1 MVGDMRKVKS
11 TLGIVILSIIAML
24 LVACAGPATNPTN
37 QQPVEIVSVLGPL
50 PPINPGGPIVEI
62 TLKNVSAESIVSL
75 TATLEL
81 SRAFNF
87 EFDVSSANPVLP
99 AKSVSAKLTL
109 IGGGFSDNI
118 SYPLRL
124 EGTLQGGST
133 FAYTKQVQI
142 TEP

>member
-1 MVGDMRKVKS
+1 VRREKF
-11 TLGIVILSIIAML
+11 TLGIVILRIVAMF
-24 LVACAGPATNPTN
+24 LVACAGPPTITPTN
-37 QQPVEIVSVLGPL
+37 QQPIEIVSVLGPL

-62 TLKNVSAESIVSL
+62 TLRNVSNESIVSL
-75 TATLEL
+75 TAALEL
-81 SRAFNF
+81 SRTFNF
-87 EFDVSSANPVLP
+87 EFDVSSSNPLLP
-99 AKSVSAKLTL
+99 AKSISAKLTL

-124 EGTLQGGST
+124 EGTLQDGST

>member
-1 MVGDMRKVKS
+1 MF
-11 TLGIVILSIIAML
+11 
-24 LVACAGPATNPTN
+24 LVACAGPPTITPTN
-37 QQPVEIVSVLGPL
+37 QQSIEIVSVLGPL

-62 TLKNVSAESIVSL
+62 TLNNVSNESIVSL

-87 EFDVSSANPVLP
+87 KFDVSSLNPLLP
-99 AKSVSAKLTL
+99 AESISAKLTL

-124 EGTLQGGST
+124 EGTLEDGST

>member
-1 MVGDMRKVKS
+1 MSKVRS
-11 TLGIVILSIIAML
+11 ALGIVILSIIAML
-24 LVACAGPATNPTN
+24 LVACAGPLTITPTN
-37 QQPVEIVSVLGPL
+37 QQPIEILAVLGPL
-50 PPINPGGPIVEI
+50 TPINPGGPNVEI
-62 TLKNVSAESIVSL
+62 TLKNVSADPIVSL

-87 EFDVSSANPVLP
+87 EFDVSSANPLLP

-124 EGTLQGGST
+124 EGALQDGTT